1 MPLAP
6 LPGLRLH
13 YLQLSEHAPH
23 QESRP
28 NLVMIHGL
36 AANAAFWY
44 AGGAP
49 AFTRLGRVILY
60 DLRGHGLSEMPA
72 SGYSAAKMAE
82 DLGLLLDYLD
92 VDDVHLVAHSFGGSI
107 AIHFALAHPSRVKSL
122 ILADVRLHPVQRQL
136 TFASWPTWSRLRK
149 RLAAAGVQ
157 LDEGDPEAGLHIL
170 TELARLRVSN
180 PVKAKRLHQIV
191 LGAPAGFGGVRG
203 ARRWLKLLETT
214 SAYAEFTAA
223 PEFRPS
229 DLSLLRQPIL
239 AVFGEHSMAMASARA
254 ISRQCAQAR
263 LEIVPR
269 AGHFFP
275 LSRKKAFVQASVR
288 FLTAEAGL
296 IRESTT
302 RTRSGRNASAFS

>member
-13 YLQLSEHAPH
+13 YLQLAGDTPH
-23 QESRP
+23 QTSRP
-28 NLVMIHGL
+28 NIVMIHGL

-49 AFTRLGRVILY
+49 AFARLGRVILY
-60 DLRGHGLSEMPA
+60 DLRGHGRSEMPA
-72 SGYSAAKMAE
+72 SGYSAAEMAE
-82 DLGLLLDYLD
+82 DLGFLLDHLEIE
-92 VDDVHLVAHSFGGSI
+92 DVHLVAHSFGGSV
-107 AIHFALAHPSRVKSL
+107 ALHFALAHPSRVKSL
-122 ILADVRLHPVQRQL
+122 VLADVRLRAVQRQL
-136 TFASWPTWSRLRK
+136 SFASWPTWPRLRK
-149 RLAAAGVQ
+149 RLVAAGIH
-157 LDEGDPEAGLHIL
+157 LDEGHPEAGLHIL

-191 LGAPAGFGGVRG
+191 LGAPSGFGGARG

-214 SAYAEFTAA
+214 SAYADLTTA
-223 PEFRPS
+223 PELRAS
-229 DLSLLRQPIL
+229 DLSELRQPVL
-239 AVFGEHSMAMASARA
+239 AVFGEHSMALASARA
-254 ISRQCAQAR
+254 IGRHCVRAR

-275 LSRKKAFVQASVR
+275 LSRKKAFVQAGVS

-302 RTRSGRNASAFS
+302 RTRSRRNAAAFS